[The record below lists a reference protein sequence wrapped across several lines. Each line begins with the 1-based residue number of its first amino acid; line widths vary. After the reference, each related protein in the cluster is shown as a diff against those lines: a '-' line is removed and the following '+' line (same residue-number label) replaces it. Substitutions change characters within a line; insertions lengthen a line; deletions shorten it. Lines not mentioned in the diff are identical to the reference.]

1 MDLSLQRHRVPLHAA
16 LLQRMQ
22 QHNPPLA
29 ATVCTRW
36 TRRRCVD
43 AAVDQLHA
51 LAFDALFASALL
63 LHRPGTQ
70 TQTCSEVALWLWLKL
85 LCASVSTLVETAML
99 AAVSGLAYLVSTLLK
114 LDGSLGYF
122 LPLPVVLA
130 ALRGGI
136 AAGWRTMTATGFLLV
151 VLLGPFR
158 SLSYVLIHGL
168 LAASLATMWKA
179 KANFWVVVVVGAA
192 VRMAGQMAYLVLS
205 SVTLNENLFAVMM
218 SNVYAM
224 LDQICAAVGAHGSP
238 STMAIMCVV
247 FALLSVNALCYVF
260 LLQVIYRFILQS
272 MGYSLGP
279 LPAIVRKYL
288 FAGAVEP
295 STAEAKLA

>member
-1 MDLSLQRHRVPLHAA
+1 MQVLRIGCRSASPLSTQSGNQLPNVPRPRVDRWSTCKRGRSFSSDGPFAAAASRSIACGGAATHAA
-16 LLQRMQ
+16 AQPSARRDSVY
-22 QHNPPLA
+22 PL
-29 ATVCTRW
+29 
-36 TRRRCVD
+36 D
-43 AAVDQLHA
+43 K
-51 LAFDALFASALL
+51 
-63 LHRPGTQ
+63 TQ
-70 TQTCSEVALWLWLKL
+70 
-85 LCASVSTLVETAML
+85 TLVETAML